1 MLNFHEILIPL
12 EEGENLEQ
20 KGKLHAEILI
30 LAYCN
35 SINYLQIIQNYD
47 RSVRRLPDLFLGA
60 LFLQG
65 ALFLELVLG
74 LCPASQWETT
84 TRSRESRLSIGEELK
99 RKSMRHVNK

>member
-12 EEGENLEQ
+12 GEEEHLE
-20 KGKLHAEILI
+20 LACRDLI

-47 RSVRRLPDLFLGA
+47 SSVRLLPGLFLGA

-99 RKSMRHVNK
+99 RKSTRHVNK